1 MNKYFKILTAFLLIT
16 ANTVLAQNNAL
27 KTGLSDALTGYMNLS
42 YERKIN
48 ETQSL
53 LFKFGYMQ
61 PTRSPFISE
70 ETLTPDP
77 LTMEDANGGIN
88 TSIEYRFYVAKKK
101 SPHGLYLGPYFRYFN
116 QALKYT
122 DEIDDRIF
130 NVDLNSNSFGIGGII
145 GHQVI
150 ISDIIVLD
158 FSFFGAGVDLHNIKF
173 QYQSQQPGEEFDYSS
188 IEGDIR
194 EVFKDIDYLEKKLN
208 FTPHNDKLITKL
220 PFLFPGFRIGVSAGI
235 AF

>member
-1 MNKYFKILTAFLLIT
+1 MNKYFTILTAFFLIA
-16 ANTVLAQNNAL
+16 ANSVSAQNNAI
-27 KTGLSDALTGYMNLS
+27 KTGLSDALTGFMNLS

-53 LFKFGYMQ
+53 FFKFGYMQ

-77 LTMEDANGGIN
+77 LTMEEANGGIN
-88 TSIEYRFYVAKKK
+88 TSIEYRFYVAKKN
-101 SPHGLYLGPYFRYFN
+101 SPHGLYIGPYIRYIN
-116 QALKYT
+116 QALKYS
-122 DEIDDRIF
+122 DEIDNRLF
-130 NVDLNSNSFGIGGII
+130 NVDLISNSYGIGGVI
-145 GHQVI
+145 GYQVM
-150 ISDIIVLD
+150 ISDLIALD
-158 FSFFGAGVDLHNIKF
+158 FNFFGAGLDLHAINFK
-173 QYQSQQPGEEFDYSS
+173 YQLKQPVEFDYSS